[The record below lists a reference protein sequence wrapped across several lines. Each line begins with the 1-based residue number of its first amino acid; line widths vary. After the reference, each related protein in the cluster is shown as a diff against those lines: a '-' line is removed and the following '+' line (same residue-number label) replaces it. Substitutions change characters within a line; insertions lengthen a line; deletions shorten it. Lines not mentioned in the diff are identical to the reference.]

1 LQFENAKKGV
11 RMAFFGTSLGASAMS
26 GLNARS
32 MAASKEVIDLPVVDS
47 AGESVGKLHD
57 IVIDLRTGRIAY
69 GIVTLDR
76 VPDWSERVVAIP
88 WNAMHLDRDNEHL
101 CVNAARDWVERAPA
115 VHVDAMLSL
124 LDHDSA
130 VLIHSFFG
138 TRPYWEAGSQQ
149 YS

>member
-1 LQFENAKKGV
+1 MHMTFFRTNFGSGA
-11 RMAFFGTSLGASAMS
+11 MAGSSM
-26 GLNARS
+26 RS
-32 MAASKEVIDLPVVDS
+32 MAGSKEVINMPVVDS
-47 AGESVGKLHD
+47 FGESIGTLCD
-57 IVIDLRTGRIAY
+57 ITIDLRTGRVAY

-76 VPDWSERVVAIP
+76 APHWGESVIAVP

-124 LDHDSA
+124 LDHERA